1 MLRKVTDGT
10 IKVKECGRAVSERKD
25 DPRDDR
31 RLLAALALL
40 TFATG
45 LIDAASVLG
54 LRHVFTANM
63 TGNVVFLGFALA
75 HAGSATATD
84 CLLAL
89 AAFLAGA
96 TLGGRL
102 GTKGVS
108 FTAALMV
115 EVAILAVAS
124 ALGWAPASVPR
135 LALVEISLLALA
147 MGLHNASVRKLAVP
161 DMTTTVL
168 TLTLTGLAADSS
180 LAGGQN
186 PRLPRRLL
194 GVGLML
200 LGALTG
206 ALLLRYGLRWPI
218 TVATVVAAG
227 ACAVSA
233 TQGVTRKAERGA
245 SRLS

>member
-1 MLRKVTDGT
+1 LLRKVTDGT

-63 TGNVVFLGFALA
+63 TGNVVFLGFALV
-75 HAGSATATD
+75 HAGSATAAD
-84 CLLAL
+84 CLVAL
-89 AAFLAGA
+89 VAFLAGA

-102 GTKGVS
+102 ASKGVS

-115 EVAILAVAS
+115 EVAILAVAA
-124 ALGWAPASVPR
+124 ALGWAPSGVPR
-135 LALVEISLLALA
+135 LALVEIALLALA

-186 PRLPRRLL
+186 PRLSRRLL
-194 GVGLML
+194 AVVLML

-206 ALLLRYGLRWPI
+206 ALLLRRGLRWPI
-218 TVATVVAAG
+218 TAATVVAAG

-233 TQGVTRKAERGA
+233 TRGVTPK
-245 SRLS
+245 S

>member
-1 MLRKVTDGT
+1 MSAPAGEPKGARK
-10 IKVKECGRAVSERKD
+10 SERTD
-25 DPRDDR
+25 DG
-31 RLLAALALL
+31 RLLSALALL

-63 TGNVVFLGFALA
+63 TGNVVFLGFALV
-75 HAGSATATD
+75 HAGSTTAPD

-89 AAFLAGA
+89 AAFLVGA

-102 GTKGVS
+102 AAKGVS

-124 ALGWAPASVPR
+124 VLGWAPAGLPR
-135 LALVEISLLALA
+135 IALIDIALLALA
-147 MGLHNASVRKLAVP
+147 MGIQNASVRRLAVP

-168 TLTLTGLAADSS
+168 TLTLTGLAAESS
-180 LAGGQN
+180 LAGGHN
-186 PRLPRRLL
+186 PRLPRRFLAAA
-194 GVGLML
+194 LML

-206 ALLLRYGLRWPI
+206 ALLLRYGLKWTI
-218 TVATVVAAG
+218 TAATVVAAG

-233 TQGVTRKAERGA
+233 AAGVSGHD
-245 SRLS
+245 

>member
-1 MLRKVTDGT
+1 MSGPTGEPGSAQKVD
-10 IKVKECGRAVSERKD
+10 V
-25 DPRDDR
+25 
-31 RLLAALALL
+31 RLLSALALL

-63 TGNVVFLGFALA
+63 TGNVVFLGFALV
-75 HAGSATATD
+75 HAGSASASD

-89 AAFLAGA
+89 GAFLVGA
-96 TLGGRL
+96 TVGGRL
-102 GTKGVS
+102 ASKGVW
-108 FTAALMV
+108 FTAALVV

-124 ALGWAPASVPR
+124 ALSWAELDVSR
-135 LALVEISLLALA
+135 LALVEIALLALA
-147 MGLHNASVRKLAVP
+147 MGLHNASVRKLAVA

-168 TLTLTGLAADSS
+168 TLTLTGLAADST
-180 LAGGQN
+180 LAGGRN

-194 GVGLML
+194 GVGFML

-206 ALLLRYGLRWPI
+206 ALLLRYGLKWAI
-218 TVATVVAAG
+218 TAATTVAGG

-233 TQGVTRKAERGA
+233 AAAAGVPQQHSIAHLA
-245 SRLS
+245 SKTD

>member
-1 MLRKVTDGT
+1 MSG
-10 IKVKECGRAVSERKD
+10 GKD
-25 DPRDDR
+25 DPR
-31 RLLAALALL
+31 LLSALALL

-63 TGNVVFLGFALA
+63 TGNVAFLGFALV
-75 HAGSATATD
+75 HAGTATATD

-102 GTKGVS
+102 ASKGVA
-108 FTAALMV
+108 FTAALVV
-115 EVAILAVAS
+115 EVAILAAAS
-124 ALGWAPASVPR
+124 ALSWAPSGVPR
-135 LALVEISLLALA
+135 MALVEIALLALA

-206 ALLLRYGLRWPI
+206 ALLLRAGLKWTI

-227 ACAVSA
+227 ACAVAA
-233 TQGVTRKAERGA
+233 TAAAVQR
-245 SRLS
+245 S

>member
-1 MLRKVTDGT
+1 MR
-10 IKVKECGRAVSERKD
+10 RAVPERKD
-25 DPRDDR
+25 DP

-75 HAGSATATD
+75 HAGSATAVD

-89 AAFLAGA
+89 AAFLVGA

-102 GTKGVS
+102 ASKGLS
-108 FTAALMV
+108 FTAALVV

-124 ALGWAPASVPR
+124 ALGWAPAGVPR
-135 LALVEISLLALA
+135 LALVEIALLALA
-147 MGLHNASVRKLAVP
+147 MGLHNASVRKLGVP

-206 ALLLRYGLRWPI
+206 ALLLRCGLRWPI
-218 TVATVVAAG
+218 TAATVVAAG

-233 TQGVTRKAERGA
+233 TQGVTRK
-245 SRLS
+245 S

>member
-1 MLRKVTDGT
+1 MLGPTGEPHNGQKSGQ
-10 IKVKECGRAVSERKD
+10 KEEL
-25 DPRDDR
+25 
-31 RLLAALALL
+31 RLLSALALL

-63 TGNVVFLGFALA
+63 TGNVVFLGFALV
-75 HAGSATATD
+75 HAGSASAAD

-89 AAFLAGA
+89 GAFLVGA

-102 GTKGVS
+102 ASKGVS
-108 FTAALMV
+108 FTAALVV
-115 EVAILAVAS
+115 EVAILATAS
-124 ALGWAPASVPR
+124 LLAWAPGGVPR
-135 LALVEISLLALA
+135 GALAEIALLALA

-180 LAGGQN
+180 LAGGKN

-194 GVGLML
+194 AVGLML

-206 ALLLRYGLRWPI
+206 ALLLRRGLEWPI
-218 TVATVVAAG
+218 TAATAVAGG
-227 ACAVSA
+227 ACALSVA
-233 TQGVTRKAERGA
+233 RRVTQK
-245 SRLS
+245 S

>member
-1 MLRKVTDGT
+1 VSGPASAPRNEQKTD
-10 IKVKECGRAVSERKD
+10 V
-25 DPRDDR
+25 
-31 RLLAALALL
+31 RLLSALALL

-75 HAGSATATD
+75 HAGSASAAD

-89 AAFLAGA
+89 GAFLVGA

-102 GTKGVS
+102 ASKGVS
-108 FTAALMV
+108 FTAALVV
-115 EVAILAVAS
+115 EVAILAAAS
-124 ALGWAPASVPR
+124 ALASAPGAVPR
-135 LALVEISLLALA
+135 LALAEIALLALA

-206 ALLLRYGLRWPI
+206 ALLLRGGLVWPI
-218 TVATVVAAG
+218 TAATAVAAG
-227 ACAVSA
+227 ACALSA
-233 TQGVTRKAERGA
+233 ARRVTQKT
-245 SRLS
+245 

>member
-1 MLRKVTDGT
+1 LF
-10 IKVKECGRAVSERKD
+10 
-25 DPRDDR
+25 
-31 RLLAALALL
+31 ALALL

-63 TGNVVFLGFALA
+63 TGNVVFLGFALV
-75 HAGSATATD
+75 HAGSASAAD

-89 AAFLAGA
+89 GAFLVGA

-102 GTKGVS
+102 ASKGVS
-108 FTAALMV
+108 FTAALVV
-115 EVAILAVAS
+115 EVVILAAAS
-124 ALGWAPASVPR
+124 ALAWAPGGVPR
-135 LALVEISLLALA
+135 IALAEIALLALA

-180 LAGGQN
+180 LAGGHN

-194 GVGLML
+194 AVGLML

-206 ALLLRYGLRWPI
+206 ALLLRRGLVWPI
-218 TVATVVAAG
+218 TGATAVAAG
-227 ACAVSA
+227 ACALSA
-233 TQGVTRKAERGA
+233 ARRGTHKG
-245 SRLS
+245 

>member
-10 IKVKECGRAVSERKD
+10 IKVKQCGRAVAERKD
-25 DPRDDR
+25 DPR
-31 RLLAALALL
+31 LLATLALL

-63 TGNVVFLGFALA
+63 TGNVVFLGFALV
-75 HAGSATATD
+75 HAGSATAAD

-89 AAFLAGA
+89 AAFLVGA

-102 GTKGVS
+102 AAKGLS
-108 FTAALMV
+108 FTAALVV
-115 EVAILAVAS
+115 EVAILAVAA
-124 ALGWAPASVPR
+124 ALGWAPAGVPR
-135 LALVEISLLALA
+135 PALVEIALLALA

-168 TLTLTGLAADSS
+168 TLTITGLAADSS

-194 GVGLML
+194 GVALML

-206 ALLLRYGLRWPI
+206 ALLLRCGLRWPI
-218 TVATVVAAG
+218 TAATVVVAG

-233 TQGVTRKAERGA
+233 TQGVTRKN
-245 SRLS
+245 